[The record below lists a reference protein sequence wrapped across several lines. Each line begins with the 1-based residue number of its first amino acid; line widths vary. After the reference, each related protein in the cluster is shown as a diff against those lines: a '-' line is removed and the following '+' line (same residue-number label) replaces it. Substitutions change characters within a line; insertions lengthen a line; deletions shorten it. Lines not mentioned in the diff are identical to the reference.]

1 MILNILNN
9 FKYNRILKKALHTTF
24 TELGYTEKERKLI
37 IKIYKELK
45 KVNKQGYIY
54 KIFPKK

>member
-1 MILNILNN
+1 MMLKIFNN
-9 FKYNRILKKALHTTF
+9 FRYNRIVKKALHTTF

-37 IKIYKELK
+37 IKVYNHLK
-45 KVNKQGYIY
+45 KLNKQGYIY